1 MDRYLIPV
9 EILRQFALTLD
20 KDDELYLFTQRE
32 IARREA
38 EEEQQRRAGLN

>member
-9 EILRQFALTLD
+9 EVLRQFALMLD
-20 KDDELYLFTQRE
+20 EDDELYLFVRRE

-38 EEEQQRRAGLN
+38 EEEQQRHAGLN